1 MSAPPYLA
9 NFDSASAM
17 LRALANCLHG
27 SDFPMLGTVPLAL
40 APVMYGVSTA
50 VNHLPRG
57 LREQVYIWSGR
68 FEAILPAKLAGVRV
82 ERIARWATSLYPKRR
97 YPAVMI
103 GSSNGAAVH
112 LCAALGIPWLP
123 QTFLIP
129 VARSG
134 IAPDEPFQDMR
145 RSQAWG
151 RLLLDANPDIELH
164 HMHDPVQ
171 DRLMIRRMT
180 YFRVKK
186 LRMGSAYEQFINE
199 TLEPG
204 GTLLLIE
211 CNLKWPTTQCGD
223 RHFFQFGALGGAT
236 PEEYHHGGPR
246 VEEYLARHGSPRRR
260 WEPPAPDAERPEA
273 EWGFATPLREDV
285 ENFAR
290 RNGYKVK
297 RVLFDEPEQLSPLAA
312 DLYRRWNQQR
322 GVIGNRL
329 LAESFIVM
337 EPTWCI
343 RTGSVPFWMVFNTL
357 PSAASLENYL
367 RNSAA
372 FEEIYLM
379 LFSHGVDSIG
389 LCPIERWRALLAL
402 ARRGDLIGVDENAYP
417 RDFAVF
423 VRYYFDLLNKIKSRY
438 PAPAAVSLAT
448 LTEMMTQDSSR
459 YAVHAE

>member
-1 MSAPPYLA
+1 MRAPPYLA

-50 VNHLPRG
+50 VNSLPRG

-68 FEAILPAKLAGVRV
+68 FEAISPTKLARVHV
-82 ERIARWATSLYPKRR
+82 ERIARWTTSLYPKRR
-97 YPAVMI
+97 YPAILI

-145 RSQAWG
+145 QSQAWG
-151 RLLLDANPDIELH
+151 RVLLEANPDIELH

-171 DRLMIRRMT
+171 DRLMIQRMT

-186 LRMGSAYEQFINE
+186 LRLGSAYEQFIKE

-204 GTLLLIE
+204 GTLLLLE

-246 VEEYLARHGSPRRR
+246 VEEYLARYGSPRRR
-260 WEPPAPDAERPEA
+260 W
-273 EWGFATPLREDV
+273 
-285 ENFAR
+285 
-290 RNGYKVK
+290 
-297 RVLFDEPEQLSPLAA
+297 
-312 DLYRRWNQQR
+312 
-322 GVIGNRL
+322 
-329 LAESFIVM
+329 

-372 FEEIYLM
+372 FKEIYLM
-379 LFSHGVDSIG
+379 LFSHGVDSVG
-389 LCPIERWRALLAL
+389 LCPIERWRDLLAL
-402 ARRGDLIGVDENAYP
+402 ARRGDLVWVDENAYP

-423 VRYYFDLLNKIKSRY
+423 VRYYFDMLSKIKSRY
-438 PAPAAVSLAT
+438 PAPAAVSLAM
-448 LTEMMTQDSSR
+448 LHDVMRQDTHR
-459 YAVHAE
+459 YGVRME